1 LSSGVV
7 NSWGFVDPT
16 SPSDQ
21 FLTDTHHY
29 ALGFFRLRINNSARL
44 IVRDLMLDVENAQIA
59 LYIMDNLLFSL
70 AEPGRQLA
78 LGWAAI

>member
-1 LSSGVV
+1 
-7 NSWGFVDPT
+7 
-16 SPSDQ
+16 
-21 FLTDTHHY
+21 
-29 ALGFFRLRINNSARL
+29 
-44 IVRDLMLDVENAQIA
+44 MLDVENAQIA